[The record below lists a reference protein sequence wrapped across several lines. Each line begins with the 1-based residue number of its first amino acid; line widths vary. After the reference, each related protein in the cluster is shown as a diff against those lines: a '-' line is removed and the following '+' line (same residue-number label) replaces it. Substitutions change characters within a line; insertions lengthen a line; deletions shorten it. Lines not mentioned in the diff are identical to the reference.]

1 MPSFFSFISKNNDVR
16 LPKNLHQLLE
26 FSGGISSLD
35 SKHGTKC
42 KINENRQKIEFFNV
56 DTVFPRFSTPG
67 RLPIFEVFGG
77 ALNRAGALT
86 RALTFIKTY
95 ENLDLPFPAYTR
107 TLFIIYD
114 NKRNSNILKE
124 LLN

>member
-1 MPSFFSFISKNNDVR
+1 MRYFV
-16 LPKNLHQLLE
+16 
-26 FSGGISSLD
+26 D
-35 SKHGTKC
+35 SC
-42 KINENRQKIEFFNV
+42 
-56 DTVFPRFSTPG
+56 DTVFPRFSAPG

-77 ALNRAGALT
+77 ALNRAGAL
-86 RALTFIKTY
+86 IKTY
-95 ENLDLPFPAYTR
+95 ENLDLPFPAHTR